1 MRRVRC
7 LEDAREGAVGG
18 NAVGEFESFAQAV
31 FTQLDE
37 SSLEFVVSHAAER
50 GRKGDEDATTA
61 RWRRDA
67 SDELGRHCA
76 SNQLAQIPD
85 EVTTRQNPQSPIPE
99 YEGFI
104 LA

>member
-1 MRRVRC
+1 M
-7 LEDAREGAVGG
+7 EDAREGAVGG

-31 FTQLDE
+31 FTQLGE
-37 SSLEFVVSHAAER
+37 SSLKFVGSHAAER

-85 EVTTRQNPQSPIPE
+85 EVTTHLTRNLQFRSMRGSYWPERQ
-99 YEGFI
+99 FK
-104 LA
+104 